1 MRRTTPS
8 TWRCLSSGL
17 LKIVVVGGVASFS
30 TAAAGADYRAP
41 ISHAPGL
48 WPSTFAP
55 SIATTSVF
63 GGVVATTNP
72 GGWYEDGINPDGSLS
87 YGNPAGAC
95 GQSTRSP
102 AP

>member
-1 MRRTTPS
+1 M
-8 TWRCLSSGL
+8 
-17 LKIVVVGGVASFS
+17 ASFS

-87 YGNPAGAC
+87 YGNPAGGVWSVNTLTGAVKLTTTNVALALRYHFT
-95 GQSTRSP
+95 SIRL
-102 AP
+102 